1 MCVPR
6 PELHRLV
13 LRVLRAGPCLLL
25 GRRVTEV
32 RRSEAVSGM
41 EPVAERTRPSETRT
55 QTLQTGPLGGS
66 TYGLQ
71 RG

>member
-1 MCVPR
+1 M
-6 PELHRLV
+6 
-13 LRVLRAGPCLLL
+13 L